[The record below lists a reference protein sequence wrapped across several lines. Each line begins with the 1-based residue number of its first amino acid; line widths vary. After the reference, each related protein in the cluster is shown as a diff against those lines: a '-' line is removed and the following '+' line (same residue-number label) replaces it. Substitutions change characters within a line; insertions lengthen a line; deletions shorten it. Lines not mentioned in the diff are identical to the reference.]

1 MKHELQNLIQGKG
14 GDGKTAFIQEIAGYL
29 RAGKEAGAANEGKEY
44 TKQQE
49 EERLIGFINKNRL
62 WHSGIISEHNKIG
75 EGAEQKVYYNP
86 ERGIVVKI
94 NDSIFF
100 KYWVDYFYNLLIHN
114 FFFPDTSYTLIG
126 FKRANDILYAV
137 VEQPH
142 IIRTE
147 DIDLENVK
155 EFLTQNGFE
164 HTRRNDYYNPELC
177 IILEDLHDENVI
189 SSSKI
194 LFFVDT
200 VFYLTDKFYEPV
212 DH

>member
-1 MKHELQNLIQGKG
+1 MKYELQNLIQGKG
-14 GDGKTAFIQEIAGYL
+14 RDGDSDIIQKVTAFL
-29 RAGKEAGAANEGKEY
+29 RASKKASAAHEGAEY
-44 TKQQE
+44 AKQQE
-49 EERLIGFINKNRL
+49 EEGLIAFINDNNLR
-62 WHSGIISEHNKIG
+62 HSGIINEHNKIG

-100 KYWVDYFYNLLIHN
+100 QFWIDYFHNLLIHN
-114 FFFPDTSYTLIG
+114 FFFPDTSYTLVG
-126 FKRANDILYAV
+126 FRLLNDVLYAV

-155 EFLTQNGFE
+155 EFLKQNGFE
-164 HTRRNDYYNPELC
+164 NTRRNDYYNKELG

-189 SSSKI
+189 SSNQI
-194 LFFVDT
+194 PFFVDT
-200 VFYLTDKFYEPV
+200 VFYLTDEFYKV
-212 DH
+212 